1 MDEEQ
6 KPQAEQSSPWPAL
19 TFAFLGAGLAVV
31 GMSVEGPT
39 VEFLAC
45 GCLLFS
51 WYLARTS
58 GDDAARDEAG
68 DDETPIAETAPKRPV
83 PDHPMAK
90 RSTQLLLLLFA
101 LLTGAIGALRVMGGG

>member
-6 KPQAEQSSPWPAL
+6 EPQAEQSSPWPAL
-19 TFAFLGAGLAVV
+19 TFAFLGAGLAVA

-58 GDDAARDEAG
+58 GDDAAGDEAA
-68 DDETPIAETAPKRPV
+68 DDETLIVETAPKKPA
-83 PDHPMAK
+83 PNHPMAN

-101 LLTGAIGALRVMGGG
+101 LLTGVIGALRVMRGG